1 MKPSI
6 AILGCGWLGLPL
18 AKSLIQLG
26 YSINGSTTSAA
37 KLSLLQESNIVP
49 FLIHC
54 TEKQVEGD
62 WETFLS
68 GKDILIIDIPPKLRG
83 EHRENF
89 VAKIQTLISCIVKT
103 TITNVIFISSTSV
116 YPDTDSEI
124 TEETF
129 LQPDAENGRQL
140 LEAETL
146 LKDNTNFK
154 TTIIRFGGLIG
165 KDRNPVKYLAG
176 KENIEN
182 PDSPINFIHQDDCI
196 GIISAVIEKEIWN
209 ETFNAVTPFHPTR
222 ENYYTQ
228 KAIEYGLPI
237 PKFNHQNPSS
247 QKIIRS
253 DKLQR
258 ILEYKFQI
266 SEL

>member
-26 YSINGSTTSAA
+26 YSINGSTTSTA
-37 KLSLLQESNIVP
+37 KLSLLQENNIAP

-54 TEKQVEGD
+54 TETQVEGD
-62 WETFLS
+62 WKTFLS

-89 VAKIQTLISCIVKT
+89 VAKIQTLISCIIKT
-103 TITNVIFISSTSV
+103 DVTKVIFISSTSV
-116 YPDTDSEI
+116 YPDTNSEI

-129 LQPDAENGRQL
+129 SEPDTENGRQL

-146 LKDNTNFK
+146 LRNTSNFK

-165 KDRNPVKYLAG
+165 SDRNPVKYLAG

-182 PDSPINFIHQDDCI
+182 PDSPINFIHQTDCI
-196 GIISAVIEKEIWN
+196 GIITAVIEKETGN

-222 ENYYTQ
+222 ENYYTR
-228 KAIEYGLPI
+228 KAIEAGLPL
-237 PKFNHQNPSS
+237 PHFNHQNPSS
-247 QKIIRS
+247 KKIICS

-258 ILEYKFQI
+258 VLEYKFQI
-266 SEL
+266 PEL